1 MNVVIMTLHRSPF
14 NDEGAKMLKNL
25 TLLSASAYR
34 KALPCVLVASISLVL
49 AGCSSSSSSDSGFSD
64 SESSDEITEAET
76 GTIAEELLD
85 DLEFGTLLGGL
96 QRAGLQEA
104 LNTDNDG
111 LGWTVFAPADT
122 MFEMDPDFQ
131 DLPTILEQT
140 EIIRGHVAS
149 GTILFTDLVP
159 GTSIT
164 MQDGN
169 EALISLAADG
179 ASIVVGGATIITQG
193 RIVSN
198 GVIHRVDSLVTTE

>member
-1 MNVVIMTLHRSPF
+1 M
-14 NDEGAKMLKNL
+14 
-25 TLLSASAYR
+25 
-34 KALPCVLVASISLVL
+34 
-49 AGCSSSSSSDSGFSD
+49 
-64 SESSDEITEAET
+64 
-76 GTIAEELLD
+76 
-85 DLEFGTLLGGL
+85 LGGL